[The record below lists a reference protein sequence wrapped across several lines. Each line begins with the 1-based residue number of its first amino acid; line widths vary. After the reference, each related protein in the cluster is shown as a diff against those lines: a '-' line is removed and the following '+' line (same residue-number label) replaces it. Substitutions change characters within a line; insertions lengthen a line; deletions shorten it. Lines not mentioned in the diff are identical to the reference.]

1 MTPASH
7 RQSVTCEAA
16 AAVVEACVEQAR
28 RQGLKICAA
37 VVDSSGI
44 LTAFLRMPGAP
55 FHSADIAIDKAYT
68 AASFGVPTGTLGEV
82 MKHHSAA
89 VQAGVPLRPRV
100 ILFGG
105 GLPLEVNGECIGA
118 VGVSGASEDED
129 VQCAQYGR
137 TALSASG
144 PA

>member
-1 MTPASH
+1 MSPASPRH
-7 RQSVTCEAA
+7 SVTCEAA
-16 AAVVEACVEQAR
+16 AAVAEACIQQAR
-28 RQGLKICAA
+28 ELGLKVCAA

-68 AASFGVPTGTLGEV
+68 AASFGVPTGVLGEA

-105 GLPLEVNGECIGA
+105 GLPLELNGVCIGA

-129 VQCAQYGR
+129 IQCAERGR
-137 TALSASG
+137 KALATSA
-144 PA
+144 